1 MQMPGL
7 QVLTDRHD
15 PYVVITVL
23 GDVDTTTI
31 AQLQEHVEH
40 ARRISPHLLFDLAG
54 MTFMDSAGIR
64 VLLDAYNH
72 ARANQGTVAVCSPRP
87 SPRKVMELV
96 GLTGYIPVHDSLT
109 EALTS

>member
-1 MQMPGL
+1 MPSL
-7 QVLTDRHD
+7 QVRTDRHD

-31 AQLQEHVEH
+31 DHLQEQVKH
-40 ARRISPHLLFDLAG
+40 AQRVSAHLLFDLAG

-96 GLTGYIPVHDSLT
+96 GLTDYIPVHDTLI
-109 EALTS
+109 EALTEL